1 MASNDIL
8 NMGIMSNPAVLQ
20 SIREL
25 SNQPLTRQ
33 LLTSILRD
41 HKEPVHKIEE
51 LLLAGHLETV
61 RDGMYL
67 PTKKLSPFRPE
78 PFLLANHLFGP
89 SYVSF
94 ESALSFY
101 GLIPERVYE
110 VTSATTKRTER
121 LNTSIAAFSFTWL
134 PLPYYSFGI
143 RHLELGNEQHI
154 LIASP
159 EKALFDKI
167 VTTVGVKLNSS
178 KSATEY
184 LIENLRI
191 DEDDLQELDTKVMET
206 WLGDA
211 PKSKTLSMIIKSI
224 KGLK

>member
-1 MASNDIL
+1 MNL
-8 NMGIMSNPAVLQ
+8 LQ
-20 SIREL
+20 SIRSH

-33 LLTSILRD
+33 LLASLLKD
-41 HKEPVHKIEE
+41 YKEPNHKIDE
-51 LLLAGHLETV
+51 LLSAGLLEIV
-61 RDGMYL
+61 RDGLYI

-94 ESALSFY
+94 DSALSFY

-110 VTSATTKRTER
+110 VTSATTKRAER
-121 LNTSIAAFSFTWL
+121 LITSIGAFSFARL

-143 RHLELGNEQHI
+143 RNLKLGDEQHI
-154 LIASP
+154 LIALP
-159 EKALFDKI
+159 EKALFDKV
-167 VTTVGVKLNSS
+167 VTTIGVKLNSS
-178 KSATEY
+178 KSVTEY
-184 LIENLRI
+184 LVENLRI

>member
-1 MASNDIL
+1 MNL
-8 NMGIMSNPAVLQ
+8 LQ
-20 SIREL
+20 SIRSH

-33 LLTSILRD
+33 LLASLLKD
-41 HKEPVHKIEE
+41 HKEPNHKIDE
-51 LLLAGHLETV
+51 LLSAGLLEIV
-61 RDGMYL
+61 RDGLYM
-67 PTKKLSPFRPE
+67 PTKKLSPFRSE
-78 PFLLANHLFGP
+78 PFLFANHLFGP

-94 ESALSFY
+94 DSALSFY

-110 VTSATTKRTER
+110 VTSATTNRTER
-121 LNTSIAAFSFTWL
+121 FNTSIGAFSFARL

-159 EKALFDKI
+159 EKALFDKV
-167 VTTVGVKLNSS
+167 VTTIGAKLNSS

-191 DEDDLQELDTKVMET
+191 DEDNLQELDTKVMET

>member
-1 MASNDIL
+1 MNL
-8 NMGIMSNPAVLQ
+8 LQ
-20 SIREL
+20 SIRSH

-33 LLTSILRD
+33 LLASLLKD
-41 HKEPVHKIEE
+41 HKEPNHKIDE
-51 LLLAGHLETV
+51 LLSDGLLEIV
-61 RDGMYL
+61 RDGLYI

-94 ESALSFY
+94 DSALSFY

-110 VTSATTKRTER
+110 VTSATTKRAER
-121 LNTSIAAFSFTWL
+121 LITSTGAFSFARL

-143 RHLELGNEQHI
+143 RNLKLGDEQYI

-159 EKALFDKI
+159 EKALFDKVVATI
-167 VTTVGVKLNSS
+167 GVKLNSS

-211 PKSKTLSMIIKSI
+211 PKSKTLSMIIESI

>member
-1 MASNDIL
+1 MNL
-8 NMGIMSNPAVLQ
+8 LQ
-20 SIREL
+20 SIRSH

-33 LLTSILRD
+33 LLASLLKD
-41 HKEPVHKIEE
+41 HKEPNHKINE
-51 LLLAGHLETV
+51 LLSAGLLEIV
-61 RDGMYL
+61 RDGLYM

-94 ESALSFY
+94 DSALSFY

-154 LIASP
+154 LIASS

>member
-1 MASNDIL
+1 
-8 NMGIMSNPAVLQ
+8 MSSIVPSVMNLLQ
-20 SIREL
+20 NIRSH

-33 LLTSILRD
+33 LLASLLKD
-41 HKEPVHKIEE
+41 HKGPNHKIDEMLSAG
-51 LLLAGHLETV
+51 LLEIV
-61 RDGMYL
+61 RDGLYI
-67 PTKKLSPFRPE
+67 PTKKLSPFLPE

-94 ESALSFY
+94 DSALSFY

-110 VTSATTKRTER
+110 ITSATTKPTGRFD
-121 LNTSIAAFSFTWL
+121 TSAGAFSFAWL

-143 RHLELGNEQHI
+143 RHLELEDEQYI

-159 EKALFDKI
+159 EKALFDKV
-167 VTTVGVKLNSS
+167 VTTIGVKLNSS

-211 PKSKTLSMIIKSI
+211 PRSKTLSMIIKSI
-224 KGLK
+224 KGLKYQID

>member
-1 MASNDIL
+1 MNL
-8 NMGIMSNPAVLQ
+8 LQ
-20 SIREL
+20 NIRSH

-33 LLTSILRD
+33 LLASLLKD
-41 HKEPVHKIEE
+41 HKEPNHKINE
-51 LLLAGHLETV
+51 LLSAGLLEIV
-61 RDGMYL
+61 RDGLYI

-89 SYVSF
+89 SYVSLD
-94 ESALSFY
+94 SALFFY

-110 VTSATTKRTER
+110 VTSATTKRAQR
-121 LNTSIAAFSFTWL
+121 LNTSIGAFSFARL

-143 RHLELGNEQHI
+143 RHFELGDEQHI

-159 EKALFDKI
+159 EKALFDKV
-167 VTTVGVKLNSS
+167 VTTIGVKLNSS
-178 KSATEY
+178 KSAIEY

-206 WLGDA
+206 WLSDA

>member
-1 MASNDIL
+1 MNL
-8 NMGIMSNPAVLQ
+8 LQ
-20 SIREL
+20 SIRSH
-25 SNQPLTRQ
+25 SNHPLTRQ
-33 LLTSILRD
+33 LLASLLKD
-41 HKEPVHKIEE
+41 HKEPNHKINE
-51 LLLAGHLETV
+51 LLSVGLLEIL
-61 RDGMYL
+61 RDGLYI

-94 ESALSFY
+94 DSALSFY

-121 LNTSIAAFSFTWL
+121 VNTSIGAFSFARL
-134 PLPYYSFGI
+134 PLPYYCFGI
-143 RHLELGNEQHI
+143 RHLELGNEQRI

-159 EKALFDKI
+159 EKALFDKV
-167 VTTVGVKLNSS
+167 VTTIGAKLNSS

-191 DEDDLQELDTKVMET
+191 DEDDLRELDATVMET

-211 PKSKTLSMIIKSI
+211 PKSKTLSMIVKSI